1 MTDLNDWYY
10 GTSARSIKF
19 VQGGDDGADG
29 AHICLTNAPI
39 SNQSM
44 QYQ

>member
-1 MTDLNDWYY
+1 VLFGLVN
-10 GTSARSIKF
+10 
-19 VQGGDDGADG
+19 GADG
-29 AHICLTNAPI
+29 GHICLTNAPI